1 MENSIESFVEDLI
14 KKDPPKPLVN
24 WRRYKRIIKSRAQR
38 LIPNVTYAMGCRGH
52 PGLVTKR
59 SYWPGWSLQ
68 DLFGA
73 SVEITSLIDGIEEGC
88 SIYYCS
94 PMPIS
99 KEEAERR
106 IEEIKTT
113 HDADLSVKYGYAVE
127 EVKSWIQ
134 DWVDKGCV
142 YYVLSEQNGHTVR
155 STAVL
160 TKESADKEIERL
172 KRFENKGV
180 TNPRVVDMLTYPV
193 PIKSFTI

>member
-1 MENSIESFVEDLI
+1 MEDTIETFIEDLI
-14 KKDPPKPLVN
+14 KRDPPREPINK
-24 WRRYKRIIKSRAQR
+24 RRIKRNIKKRAR
-38 LIPNVTYAMGCRGH
+38 ALIPNVTYAMGCRGH

-59 SYWPGWSLQ
+59 SYWPGWLLQ

-73 SVEITSLIDGIEEGC
+73 SVEITSLVDGIKEDC

-94 PMPIS
+94 PTPIS
-99 KEEAERR
+99 KEEAKQRT
-106 IEEIKTT
+106 EEIRTN

-134 DWVDKGCV
+134 HWLNKGCL
-142 YYVLSEQNGHTVR
+142 YYVLSDQNGYTVR

-160 TKESADKEIERL
+160 TKENADKEIERL
-172 KRFENKGV
+172 KRFKNKGV
-180 TNPRVVDMLTYPV
+180 TNPRIVDMLTYPA